1 MTTIPKTQT
10 QTEAKGFALY
20 VGISEHE
27 AQAAGLTLAEIAT
40 ALRETIANL
49 VPDKANETYATLAI
63 APATTQG
70 RNLDITRV
78 ALREPKAT
86 ATKQQAQEQ
95 KQAAKGIVVDLTRKR
110 VFVDGQNANFTC
122 KEFELLALLIENT
135 GRTVSRNEIAAIAER
150 CGEPTPNARTI
161 DVHVRR
167 LRGKIEGYEDIVRTA
182 RGKGYRF
189 DKHPDVLIEEL

>member
-1 MTTIPKTQT
+1 MSNTITAT

-20 VGISEHE
+20 VGISEAE
-27 AQAAGLTLAEIAT
+27 AQAAGLSLGEIAN
-40 ALRETIANL
+40 ALKSTIAAL
-49 VPDKANETYATLAI
+49 LPEKASETYATVAI
-63 APATTQG
+63 APAGAQG

-86 ATKQQAQEQ
+86 LVKKQKEEQ
-95 KQAAKGIVVDLTRKR
+95 RQAAKGIVVDLTRKR
-110 VFVDGQNANFTC
+110 IFVDGQNANFTC
-122 KEFELLALLIENT
+122 KEFELLSFLIENT
-135 GRTVSRNEIAAIAER
+135 GRTVSRQEIASISER

-167 LRGKIEGYEDIVRTA
+167 LRGKIAGYEDIVRTA

-189 DKHPDVLIEEL
+189 DKHPDVLIEQL

>member
-1 MTTIPKTQT
+1 MSNIATETK
-10 QTEAKGFALY
+10 TEAKGFALY
-20 VGISEHE
+20 VGISEQE
-27 AQAAGLTLAEIAT
+27 AQAAGLSLAQIAT
-40 ALRETIANL
+40 ALRSTIEQL
-49 VPDKANETYATLAI
+49 IPEKATETYATLAI
-63 APATTQG
+63 APTGSQG

-86 ATKQQAQEQ
+86 LVKRQKEEQ
-95 KQAAKGIVVDLTRKR
+95 RQAAKGIVVDLTRKR
-110 VFVDGQNANFTC
+110 LFVDGQNANLTC
-122 KEFELLALLIENT
+122 KEFELLSYLIENT
-135 GRTVSRNEIAAIAER
+135 GRTVSRQEIASISER

-189 DKHPDVLIEEL
+189 DKHPDVLIEQL